1 MLTNRSENSIVIL
14 TEANLAEIAWKPKL
28 FSWLSATYP
37 QSGIYKFWTARISF
51 AIHESLLIA
60 WKKRDKNQRKD
71 FHFQLFIQNQKSFF
85 SLDGR
90 IAFGWSIA
98 RPSISHRNSW
108 RVNNLASEA
117 LRGHWTRIDYADCRC
132 VCNSLIAGL
141 FCYFAFR
148 RNRKIN
154 CYNFM
159 LFLTG
164 RYGILWDFASH
175 VSKSPDMI
183 IKTAALNVIPL
194 TPGLISKTTCAAFL
208 NQFHPFLVRTFGM
221 PLNHSCPTPL
231 LCTMS
236 ILDKQHFTLNQT
248 CPMS

>member
-1 MLTNRSENSIVIL
+1 MPIWFPYRSVI
-14 TEANLAEIAWKPKL
+14 
-28 FSWLSATYP
+28 FTYP
-37 QSGIYKFWTARISF
+37 ERLWMPCSSHLKCKAFKIKSSLFYLHTGQTVRLIGEDSINRHRPFWRSDWRFIFSVFHKRFNRYASDGISNGFTCCRILNL
-51 AIHESLLIA
+51 HG
-60 WKKRDKNQRKD
+60 
-71 FHFQLFIQNQKSFF
+71 KS
-85 SLDGR
+85 
-90 IAFGWSIA
+90 
-98 RPSISHRNSW
+98 
-108 RVNNLASEA
+108 
-117 LRGHWTRIDYADCRC
+117 RIDYADCWC
-132 VCNSLIAGL
+132 VCSCLIAGL

-221 PLNHSCPTPL
+221 SLNHSCPTPL

>member
-1 MLTNRSENSIVIL
+1 MNTKKYEELLVLLRSHKTDKEILEVLSDYHENDIADMLAGMNEKERKRLYRLLGTQR
-14 TEANLAEIAWKPKL
+14 TAEIFAYLDEPQAY
-28 FSWLSATYP
+28 FDELSVEQA
-37 QSGIYKFWTARISF
+37 A
-51 AIHESLLIA
+51 
-60 WKKRDKNQRKD
+60 
-71 FHFQLFIQNQKSFF
+71 
-85 SLDGR
+85 
-90 IAFGWSIA
+90 
-98 RPSISHRNSW
+98 
-108 RVNNLASEA
+108 
-117 LRGHWTRIDYADCRC
+117 RIDYADCRC
-132 VCNSLIAGL
+132 VCSCLIAGL

>member
-37 QSGIYKFWTARISF
+37 QSGIYKFWTARISSS
-51 AIHESLLIA
+51 IHESLWIA

-98 RPSISHRNSW
+98 RPSISHRNTW

-117 LRGHWTRIDYADCRC
+117 LRGHWKRPFSSSRFLLLYKRLDNGAFNWPRSAEEALEISSEQYAMFMQ
-132 VCNSLIAGL
+132 GL
-141 FCYFAFR
+141 E
-148 RNRKIN
+148 
-154 CYNFM
+154 
-159 LFLTG
+159 
-164 RYGILWDFASH
+164 
-175 VSKSPDMI
+175 I
-183 IKTAALNVIPL
+183 IPK
-194 TPGLISKTTCAAFL
+194 
-208 NQFHPFLVRTFGM
+208 HPIRPNDNPKRLM
-221 PLNHSCPTPL
+221 
-231 LCTMS
+231 
-236 ILDKQHFTLNQT
+236 
-248 CPMS
+248 

>member
-1 MLTNRSENSIVIL
+1 MVVVVRSY
-14 TEANLAEIAWKPKL
+14 W
-28 FSWLSATYP
+28 P
-37 QSGIYKFWTARISF
+37 QSLYCQMDKTGDCGRTPM
-51 AIHESLLIA
+51 
-60 WKKRDKNQRKD
+60 KR
-71 FHFQLFIQNQKSFF
+71 
-85 SLDGR
+85 
-90 IAFGWSIA
+90 
-98 RPSISHRNSW
+98 
-108 RVNNLASEA
+108 NL
-117 LRGHWTRIDYADCRC
+117 H
-132 VCNSLIAGL
+132 
-141 FCYFAFR
+141 
-148 RNRKIN
+148 
-154 CYNFM
+154 
-159 LFLTG
+159 LTG
-164 RYGILWDFASH
+164 RYGIIWDFASH